1 MTDYPT
7 PTTPDPT
14 SQTDGS
20 TARLSSP
27 KSELAE
33 VLDALNAD
41 AANWRTLLAELAA
54 RGFDQMSLS
63 DILVCFPDFQELAN
77 AHTGANPP
85 DAVAAAKCAFLDTL
99 PDTDSLPFG
108 ATITLRSN
116 PAHPGA
122 ITARRRTQPVDVFPG
137 DLTSPGNVRE
147 FAEADTTLGMVNVG
161 YTDEAQ
167 IAFTFAH
174 TNDTYLLP
182 IVDILSELISTI
194 IPQPQCGRGIVAR
207 RPIWPRPH
215 KPAKLM

>member
-7 PTTPDPT
+7 PTTPDLT

-33 VLDALNAD
+33 VLDAFSAD
-41 AANWRTLLAELAA
+41 ATSWRTLLAELTA
-54 RGFDQMSLS
+54 RGFTEMSLN

-85 DAVAAAKCAFLDTL
+85 DAVAAARCAFLDTL

-108 ATITLRSN
+108 VTITLRPS

-122 ITARRRTQPVDVFPG
+122 ITASRCTQPVDVFPG

-167 IAFTFAH
+167 LAFTFAY

-194 IPQPQCGRGIVAR
+194 VAR
-207 RPIWPRPH
+207 RPIWSRPH
-215 KPAKLM
+215 KPTKLM

>member
-7 PTTPDPT
+7 PTTPDLT

-20 TARLSSP
+20 T
-27 KSELAE
+27 ELAE
-33 VLDALNAD
+33 VLDALSAD
-41 AANWRTLLAELAA
+41 AANWRTLLAELTA
-54 RGFDQMSLS
+54 RGFAEMSLS
-63 DILVCFPDFQELAN
+63 DILVCFPDFQELAR

-85 DAVAAAKCAFLDTL
+85 DAVAAAKCAFLATL

-122 ITARRRTQPVDVFPG
+122 IAASRRTQPVD
-137 DLTSPGNVRE
+137 VRE

-167 IAFTFAH
+167 LAFTFAY

-194 IPQPQCGRGIVAR
+194 VAR
-207 RPIWPRPH
+207 RPIWSRPH

>member
-1 MTDYPT
+1 VTDYPT
-7 PTTPDPT
+7 PTTPDLT

-20 TARLSSP
+20 T
-27 KSELAE
+27 ELAE

-41 AANWRTLLAELAA
+41 AAIWRTLLAELAA

-63 DILVCFPDFQELAN
+63 DILVCFPDFQELAK

-108 ATITLRSN
+108 ATITLRSHS
-116 PAHPGA
+116 AHPGA
-122 ITARRRTQPVDVFPG
+122 IVASRTKPVD
-137 DLTSPGNVRE
+137 VRE

-167 IAFTFAH
+167 LAFTFAY

-182 IVDILSELISTI
+182 IVDILSELISA
-194 IPQPQCGRGIVAR
+194 IVAR
-207 RPIWPRPH
+207 RPIWSRPH